1 MLPMALSLLETM
13 PGGALLTDP
22 AGRIAGINGI
32 ARRIFRL
39 KARDAIGAAVTSLI
53 PDSQWQNIIRTG
65 LPSGAHRFCVDDT
78 VYVRVELP
86 VFADGRVVAVLAHFL
101 SRETGI
107 LREILTKMPGAEG
120 LAVETELLDE
130 PPASEPAKLERVQ
143 YTLADVRGN
152 SRAIREARTLA
163 GRAARTDMPVLI
175 VGEAGTEIDHFAR
188 AIHSASSRAAA
199 EFVTVNCRSAAE
211 SLLEAELFGQS
222 GGPGPQRGKVDE
234 AEGGTLYLE
243 DIGEMPMAIQ
253 ARMIRAMQAAST
265 SHGGATGY
273 RVRFIAS
280 SHRDLATL
288 VAAGRFRE
296 DLYYRLNVIRLE
308 IPPLRARP
316 EDIRA
321 LVDHH
326 LGHLNQLYANQGWNK
341 RIASDGMEVLL
352 RYSWP
357 GNVAEL
363 ASVMARAYCMSEG
376 EEIETR
382 HLPSALQ
389 QIGKVPTEVVGQK
402 TLDEIVAEVERGVI
416 IEALRLTGQNKSR
429 TAKLLGL
436 PRSSFYEKLARYGLM
451 SDDKDD

>member
-22 AGRIAGINGI
+22 SGRIAGINGI
-32 ARRIFRL
+32 ARRVFRL
-39 KARDAIGAAVTSLI
+39 KTREAVGTPVTSLI
-53 PDSQWQNIIRTG
+53 PDSQWQSIIRTG
-65 LPSGAHRFCVDDT
+65 LPSGAHRVCLDDT
-78 VYVRVELP
+78 VYVRMELP
-86 VFADGRVVAVLAHFL
+86 VFADGRVVGVLAHFL
-101 SRETGI
+101 SKETGI
-107 LREILTKMPGAEG
+107 LREVLPKMPGVEG
-120 LAVETELLDE
+120 AVSETD
-130 PPASEPAKLERVQ
+130 PSEPAHDAEPTRFERSQ
-143 YTLADVRGN
+143 FTLADVKGN
-152 SRAIREARTLA
+152 SRAIREAKTLA

-175 VGEAGTEIDHFAR
+175 LGEAGTEIEYFAQ
-188 AIHSASSRAAA
+188 AIHQASNRAAA
-199 EFVTVNCRSAAE
+199 GFVTVNCRSAAE
-211 SLLEAELFGQS
+211 SLLEAELFGRS
-222 GGPGPQRGKVDE
+222 DGSGPGRGKLDE
-234 AEGGTLYLE
+234 ADGGTLYLE
-243 DIGEMPMAIQ
+243 DIGEMPPAVQ
-253 ARMIRAMQAAST
+253 ARLLRAMQALATTASGT
-265 SHGGATGY
+265 TGY

-280 SHRDLATL
+280 SRHDLATL

-326 LGHLNQLYANQGWNK
+326 LGHLNQLYANQGWCK
-341 RIASDGMEVLL
+341 RIAPDGMEVLL

-357 GNVAEL
+357 GNVTEL
-363 ASVMARAYCMSEG
+363 EGVIARAYCMSEG
-376 EEIETR
+376 DEIESK

-389 QIGKVPTEVVGQK
+389 QIGKVPTEVVGRK

-436 PRSSFYEKLARYGLM
+436 PRSSFYEKLGRYGLM
-451 SDDKDD
+451 GEDDD